1 MALTTEQYQQ
11 LMRFLDAD
19 MSVEE
24 MAAFEKELDAHPEL
38 RAQLDL
44 EHSVRTSLAGS
55 KEGRLVSLPATRK
68 RMWIAAASVAAIAML
83 SAYLLF
89 RAPKKDQQLVNST
102 DSTEAPKKDSLQ
114 KNLPP
119 LVTINTADRKNT
131 DSLFKQFYKRPGLP
145 DPYPIILADAFDH
158 FEKNSYAPIEKF
170 DIHHLPTM
178 RGSENENE
186 TIQVLAMFYEGI
198 AALEQQKTDSAI
210 SSFQWIIAHH
220 PANKWASK
228 SHWYLA
234 MAYLKKDLVENAVK
248 ALQSVK
254 DDQQYGS
261 NAALILNTLS
271 H

>member
-1 MALTTEQYQQ
+1 MALTTDQYQQ

-24 MAAFEKELDAHPEL
+24 MAAFEKELDAHPEM

-55 KEGRLVSLPATRK
+55 TEGRLISLPATRK
-68 RMWIAAASVAAIAML
+68 RIWIAAASIAAIAML

-89 RAPKKDQQLVNST
+89 RAPEKGQQLVNNT
-102 DSTEAPKKDSLQ
+102 DSTQVPKKDSLQ
-114 KNLPP
+114 RNLPP
-119 LVTINTADRKNT
+119 LVTTNTADRKKT
-131 DSLFKQFYKRPGLP
+131 DSLFKQFYNRPGP
-145 DPYPIILADAFDH
+145 PASYPITLADAFDH
-158 FEKNSYAPIEKF
+158 FEKNNYVPIEKF
-170 DIHHLPTM
+170 DVNHLPAM

-186 TIQVLAMFYEGI
+186 TIQVLAMFYKGI

-210 SSFQWIIAHH
+210 SLFQWIIAHH

-228 SHWYLA
+228 AHWYLA
-234 MAYLKKDLVENAVK
+234 MAYLKNNHVESAVK
-248 ALQSVK
+248 ELQSVK

-261 NAALILNTLS
+261 NAARILNTLS